1 VFNDLNGD
9 GTQQGGEPGLIGRTV
24 TLTGNGGGT
33 TTTDVLGNYGFSNVG
48 PGSHTLSVAL
58 AGTEVGSVPG
68 GATTT
73 FTQTSGQTKVQ
84 DFGIFT
90 IMCVSGTK
98 YLDHNNN
105 GTMDAGEPGLAG
117 WKIHYGNDSAVTDA
131 SGNYSFCDLGPGTDS
146 LWEVSQAG
154 YTLSEPAIGYYIV
167 ARTSGTDTTGLDF
180 GNYKDLDSIKYR
192 TFTVAQLAGAGELK
206 ANKKP
211 KPGKPILAG
220 PNTANLL
227 IDLLKTKALTL
238 KVGLTG
244 QLNAGGK
251 EKAYLQP
258 KGQSDAYSTFNKK
271 GVVHTGANR
280 AFDTDVKGKLMLKR
294 WKSMPATKKNDV
306 LVAELLALR
315 LNLLASSAL
324 NTNIG
329 LGDLVIN
336 RAGNPWNGQTID
348 QFAAAM
354 DDKMTN
360 YEGVGFSV
368 YDSGSVLAALIN
380 AAFSTGST
388 TDTATTGGWSA
399 AKLKWNATKSVGSVS
414 FLLHSKT
421 APKPPVTE
429 GNPKPLPTVFALNQ
443 NYPNPFNPTT
453 FLSFDLP
460 EPAVVTLK
468 IYNMLGQEI
477 ATLVDN
483 EAFDAGTEEV
493 EFDASSLSSGV
504 YLYRVTASTVDDDG
518 NIITNNAFTSVKK
531 MLLVK

>member
-1 VFNDLNGD
+1 M
-9 GTQQGGEPGLIGRTV
+9 T
-24 TLTGNGGGT
+24 
-33 TTTDVLGNYGFSNVG
+33 
-48 PGSHTLSVAL
+48 
-58 AGTEVGSVPG
+58 
-68 GATTT
+68 
-73 FTQTSGQTKVQ
+73 
-84 DFGIFT
+84 
-90 IMCVSGTK
+90 
-98 YLDHNNN
+98 YL
-105 GTMDAGEPGLAG
+105 
-117 WKIHYGNDSAVTDA
+117 
-131 SGNYSFCDLGPGTDS
+131 
-146 LWEVSQAG
+146 
-154 YTLSEPAIGYYIV
+154 
-167 ARTSGTDTTGLDF
+167 
-180 GNYKDLDSIKYR
+180 
-192 TFTVAQLAGAGELK
+192 
-206 ANKKP
+206 
-211 KPGKPILAG
+211 
-220 PNTANLL
+220 
-227 IDLLKTKALTL
+227 
-238 KVGLTG
+238 
-244 QLNAGGK
+244 
-251 EKAYLQP
+251 LQ
-258 KGQSDAYSTFNKK
+258 
-271 GVVHTGANR
+271 
-280 AFDTDVKGKLMLKR
+280 
-294 WKSMPATKKNDV
+294 
-306 LVAELLALR
+306 LLALR

-336 RAGNPWNGQTID
+336 RTGNPWNGQTIS

-414 FLLHSKT
+414 FLLHSTT

-429 GNPKPLPTVFALNQ
+429 GNPQPLPTVFALNQ